1 MFKKFRE
8 VYLVHEMP
16 NGENLLCKVLNRY
29 DNDEDATNDLKDLL
43 SKKLTEKEL
52 LVEFTNKGI

>member
-1 MFKKFRE
+1 MLKKLRE

-16 NGENLLCKVLNRY
+16 NGEHLLCKVLDRY